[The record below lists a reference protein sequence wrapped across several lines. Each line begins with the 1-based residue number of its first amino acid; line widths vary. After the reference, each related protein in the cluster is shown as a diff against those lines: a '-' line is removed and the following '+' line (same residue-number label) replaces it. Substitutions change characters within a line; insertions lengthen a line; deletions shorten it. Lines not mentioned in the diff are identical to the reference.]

1 MIKKLALI
9 LGLTVMS
16 IGFSQNTKDV
26 GTFNKV
32 SVFDQIRITLVESP
46 SGSNTIEIKGSD
58 ADKVNVINKN
68 GHLKIKMN
76 FANSFQG
83 DDIKVTLYHNGI
95 DEINA
100 GEGSTVR
107 SDETLNTV
115 AMDLQAKT
123 GALIDIDVQTD
134 RLNITA
140 GAGSVIKVT
149 GQTSVQNIV
158 SNSGADVQ
166 NKDLK
171 TKQTTVTVNA
181 GGKASVQASDLV
193 DAKTRAGGNIYI
205 YGDPKVI
212 NQKNIAGG
220 VIKKVK

>member
-1 MIKKLALI
+1 MMKKLALI
-9 LGLTVMS
+9 LSLTVIS

-46 SGSNTIEIKGSD
+46 TGSNTIEIKGSD
-58 ADKVNVINKN
+58 ADNVNVINKN

-76 FANSFQG
+76 FVNSFQG
-83 DDIKVTLYHNGI
+83 DDIKITLYHNGI
-95 DEINA
+95 NEINA

-107 SDETLNTV
+107 SNETLNAV

-123 GALIDIDVQTD
+123 GALIDIEVETD

-149 GQTSVQNIV
+149 GQASVQNIV